1 MLLDLGEE
9 KTHIQAQLQ
18 ALYQLPSHTPLA
30 RMQTLAPNVRAN
42 LVFEG
47 HRKAMNC
54 PLPLF
59 IPSDNPQGVL
69 PSIKDVPL
77 ESPQE
82 RQGRS
87 RKARDDDQLNDTP
100 LLPSLRVFTYRNT

>member
-1 MLLDLGEE
+1 
-9 KTHIQAQLQ
+9 
-18 ALYQLPSHTPLA
+18 
-30 RMQTLAPNVRAN
+30 
-42 LVFEG
+42 
-47 HRKAMNC
+47 
-54 PLPLF
+54 
-59 IPSDNPQGVL
+59 L

-87 RKARDDDQLNDTP
+87 RKARDDDQLSDTP